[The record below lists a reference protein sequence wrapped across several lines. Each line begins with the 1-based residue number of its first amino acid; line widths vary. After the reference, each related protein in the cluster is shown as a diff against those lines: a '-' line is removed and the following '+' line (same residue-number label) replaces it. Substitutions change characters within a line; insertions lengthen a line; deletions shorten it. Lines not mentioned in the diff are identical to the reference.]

1 MVTPVIVASVCALPG
16 EDGEH
21 LWWGPDVPGCRDM
34 DSARFHTALRN
45 AGELC
50 ASVFAD
56 RVRASAT
63 GADGAH
69 VLGINLYVD
78 TTLVT

>member
-1 MVTPVIVASVCALPG
+1 
-16 EDGEH
+16 
-21 LWWGPDVPGCRDM
+21 M